1 LRIINPNTVMS
12 MNRSI
17 VISLVLLAVAT
28 ATTRASVVST
38 ELSPNS
44 LTSSQWRSA
53 DELFQEGVN
62 YYGGLNGYPVD
73 ASKAVELFYQAAKK
87 GHRDAQSILA
97 DMCLNGQGVKK
108 NVEEAI
114 VWYERLAEGDDAT
127 ATNAQARLG
136 KIYDKELNDKS
147 KAARWYR
154 KAADRGHQAARQW
167 LRRNPD
173 YDAQTEDLEEL
184 KKKKLTTND

>member
-1 LRIINPNTVMS
+1 MKK
-12 MNRSI
+12 SI

-28 ATTRASVVST
+28 ATRAAEVRS
-38 ELSPNS
+38 ELSPDS
-44 LTSSQWRSA
+44 EISTQFRSA

-62 YYGGLNGYPVD
+62 YYSGLNGYPVN
-73 ASKAVELFYQAAKK
+73 ASKAVDLFYQAAKK

-114 VWYERLAEGDDAT
+114 KWYERLAEGDDAT

-136 KIYDKELNDKS
+136 KIYDKELGDKS
-147 KAARWYR
+147 KAAGWYR
-154 KAADRGHQAARQW
+154 KAAEGGHRAAKQW
-167 LRRNPD
+167 LRRNKE
-173 YDAQTEDLEEL
+173 YDMKMEDQKSET
-184 KKKKLTTND
+184 KKNR

>member
-1 LRIINPNTVMS
+1 MKK
-12 MNRSI
+12 SI
-17 VISLVLLAVAT
+17 VISFVLLAVAT
-28 ATTRASVVST
+28 ATRAAEVRS

-44 LTSSQWRSA
+44 EISTQFRSA

-62 YYGGLNGYPVD
+62 YYSGLNGYPVN
-73 ASKAVELFYQAAKK
+73 AAKAVDLFYQAAKK

-114 VWYERLAEGDDAT
+114 EWYERLAEGDDAT

-136 KIYDKELNDKS
+136 KIYDKELGDKS
-147 KAARWYR
+147 KAAGWYR
-154 KAADRGHQAARQW
+154 KAAEGGNRAAKQW
-167 LRRNPD
+167 LQRNKE
-173 YDAQTEDLEEL
+173 YDMKMENPKSET
-184 KKKKLTTND
+184 KKNR

>member
-1 LRIINPNTVMS
+1 MRK
-12 MNRSI
+12 SI
-17 VISLVLLAVAT
+17 VISLVLLATFAT
-28 ATTRASVVST
+28 ASLTAMAHAKS
-38 ELSPNS
+38 EPNS
-44 LTSSQWRSA
+44 EISTQFRSA

-62 YYGGLNGYPVD
+62 YYGGLNGYPVN
-73 ASKAVELFYQAAKK
+73 AAKAVDLFYQAAKK

-136 KIYDKELNDKS
+136 KIYDKELGDKS
-147 KAARWYR
+147 KAAGWYR
-154 KAADRGHQAARQW
+154 KAAEGGHRAAKQW
-167 LRRNPD
+167 LQRNKE
-173 YDAQTEDLEEL
+173 YDMKMENPKSETKQ
-184 KKKKLTTND
+184 NR

>member
-1 LRIINPNTVMS
+1 MKK
-12 MNRSI
+12 SI

-28 ATTRASVVST
+28 ATRAAEVRS

-44 LTSSQWRSA
+44 EISTQFRSA

-62 YYGGLNGYPVD
+62 YYSGLNGYPVNAD
-73 ASKAVELFYQAAKK
+73 KAVDLFYQAAKK

-114 VWYERLAEGDDAT
+114 KWYERLAEGDDAT

-136 KIYDKELNDKS
+136 KIYDKELGDKS
-147 KAARWYR
+147 KAAGWYR
-154 KAADRGHQAARQW
+154 KAAEGGHRAAKQW
-167 LRRNPD
+167 LRRNKE
-173 YDAQTEDLEEL
+173 YDMKMENPKSET
-184 KKKKLTTND
+184 KKNR

>member
-1 LRIINPNTVMS
+1 MR
-12 MNRSI
+12 RSI
-17 VISLVLLAVAT
+17 AISFVLLAVAT
-28 ATTRASVVST
+28 ATTRAAEVRTEFSPITST
-38 ELSPNS
+38 
-44 LTSSQWRSA
+44 QWRSA
-53 DELFQEGVN
+53 EELFQEGVN

-73 ASKAVELFYQAAKK
+73 ASKAVDLFYQAAKK

-97 DMCLNGQGVKK
+97 DMCLNGQGVNK

-136 KIYDKELNDKS
+136 KIYDKEMNNKS

-167 LRRNPD
+167 LRRNPE
-173 YDAQTEDLEEL
+173 YDAQTEELEEL

>member
-1 LRIINPNTVMS
+1 MRK
-12 MNRSI
+12 SI

-28 ATTRASVVST
+28 ATRAAEVRS

-44 LTSSQWRSA
+44 EISTQFRSA

-62 YYGGLNGYPVD
+62 YYGGLNGYPVN
-73 ASKAVELFYQAAKK
+73 AAKAVDLFYQAAKK
-87 GHRDAQSILA
+87 GHRDAQSVLA

-136 KIYDKELNDKS
+136 KIYDEEFGDKS
-147 KAARWYR
+147 KAAGWYR
-154 KAADRGHQAARQW
+154 KAAEGGHRAAKQW
-167 LRRNPD
+167 LQRNKE
-173 YDAQTEDLEEL
+173 YDMKMENPKSET
-184 KKKKLTTND
+184 KKNR